1 MITLLIL
8 LFLTDSIIT
17 SVCVSKIYDYSLSGS
32 SSIFKE
38 FTSFI
43 LSSQQNILQTL
54 EKEENNKVLF
64 DRDYWEKRDPEAE
77 ATNLVS
83 YGLTACLQDGAL
95 LEKGGVSTTIVTG
108 ILSKER
114 AAAISSR
121 DQSISG
127 IEAGCKYYASALSL
141 VLHSRSPLVPTFRS
155 DVRYFE
161 VEKKNGQRSGFFG
174 GGADL
179 TPYTLCD
186 NEIKNF
192 HKQYKQICDRY
203 DSELYRKLKVNCDKY
218 FYIPAR
224 LEHRGTGGIFFDDLS
239 ELSGKGIESA
249 MEFTK
254 QVCEEFMPSYL
265 PLTKLNSLPYSEEQR
280 NFQLLRRGRYIEFNL
295 LYDRGVRFGLVPGGR
310 IEAVMISCPP
320 LVRWI
325 YNYVAKEGSEEA
337 RLISILKNPID
348 WV

>member
-1 MITLLIL
+1 MMIRLLIL
-8 LFLTDSIIT
+8 ICLIDNII
-17 SVCVSKIYDYSLSGS
+17 SVSKIYDYKLSGS
-32 SSIFKE
+32 SSVFQD

-43 LSSQQNILQTL
+43 LNSQQSILKTL
-54 EKEENNKVLF
+54 ENEENNKVLF
-64 DRDYWEKRDPEAE
+64 DRDYWEKKDD
-77 ATNLVS
+77 NNNVVS
-83 YGLTACLQDGAL
+83 YGLTACLQDGIL
-95 LEKGGVSTTIVTG
+95 LEKGGASTTIVAG

-114 AAAISSR
+114 AEAISSR

-161 VEKKNGQRSGFFG
+161 VEKKTGERSGWFG

-179 TPYTLCD
+179 TPYILCD
-186 NEIKNF
+186 DEIKNF
-192 HKQYKQICDRY
+192 HQQYKQICDKY
-203 DSELYRKLKVNCDKY
+203 DDELYRKLKVNCDKY

-239 ELSGKGIESA
+239 ELSGRGIESA
-249 MEFTK
+249 KEFTK
-254 QVCEEFMPSYL
+254 DVCSMFMPSYL
-265 PLTKLNSLPYSEEQR
+265 PLTKLNSSPYSEEQR

-295 LYDRGVRFGLVPGGR
+295 LYDRGVKFGLVPGGR

-320 LVRWI
+320 LVRWM

-337 RLISILKNPID
+337 RLISILKKPID

>member
-1 MITLLIL
+1 LVRRYPLSLTSSPISSLTSSPISALTSSPISSSPISSSLTSSLTSLTSSPISALTLLL
-8 LFLTDSIIT
+8 L
-17 SVCVSKIYDYSLSGS
+17 
-32 SSIFKE
+32 
-38 FTSFI
+38 
-43 LSSQQNILQTL
+43 
-54 EKEENNKVLF
+54 
-64 DRDYWEKRDPEAE
+64 
-77 ATNLVS
+77 
-83 YGLTACLQDGAL
+83 L
-95 LEKGGVSTTIVTG
+95 LLPK
-108 ILSKER
+108 
-114 AAAISSR
+114 
-121 DQSISG
+121 
-127 IEAGCKYYASALSL
+127 
-141 VLHSRSPLVPTFRS
+141 
-155 DVRYFE
+155 
-161 VEKKNGQRSGFFG
+161 

-186 NEIKNF
+186 DEIKNF
-192 HKQYKQICDRY
+192 HKQYKQICDKY
-203 DSELYRKLKVNCDKY
+203 DSDLYRKLKVNCDKY

-239 ELSGKGIESA
+239 ELSEKGAETA

-254 QVCEEFMPSYL
+254 QVCETFMPSYL

-280 NFQLLRRGRYIEFNL
+280 NFQLLRRGRYIEFNF
-295 LYDRGVRFGLVPGGR
+295 LYDRGVKFGIVPGGR